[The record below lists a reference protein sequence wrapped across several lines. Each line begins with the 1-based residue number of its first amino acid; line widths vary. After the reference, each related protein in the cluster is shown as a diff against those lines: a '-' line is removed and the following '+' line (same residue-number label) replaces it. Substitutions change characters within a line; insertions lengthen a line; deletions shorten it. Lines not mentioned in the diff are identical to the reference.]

1 MGKSCAEDALATA
14 GNAHPPLL
22 ELRGGVL
29 SLIADLRVH
38 TDRLTE
44 LGRGLKEEMC

>member
-1 MGKSCAEDALATA
+1 MGKSRAEDARATA
-14 GNAHPPLL
+14 GNAHPLLL

-29 SLIADLRVH
+29 SLMADLRMH

-44 LGRGLKEEMC
+44 LGRGLKEELC